1 MNIFRRN
8 ILDSMLN
15 CIRLW
20 VLLPEGDVISFL
32 SFDDT
37 FTHPESL
44 YIQTFIYLFLELEI
58 FVFFRIS
65 CLVFITFP
73 TQHIDRSYLIYL
85 SFPLYEMSAGCG
97 SVRRHDERNL
107 RPSWTAVQSKHWTVC
122 LTKENPSGTIVIS
135 LIMITVAGFFS
146 QFLAVCD
153 VQYIIYCSHLTPKQ
167 YLTRS
172 CCLLQAMIQI
182 IDALSTCVRH
192 VGSFEEAP
200 DLESIR
206 SLPTCILKILR
217 ETFQHCKV
225 GLLSSTGAG
234 MTTFQVLADHHCK
247 PVSHFYMYFE
257 NPSLS
262 NCNSYGRR
270 FWLVSKDNHV
280 IIYNDVK

>member
-1 MNIFRRN
+1 
-8 ILDSMLN
+8 MLN

-20 VLLPEGDVISFL
+20 ALLPEGAVISFL

-37 FTHPESL
+37 CKHSESL
-44 YIQTFIYLFLELEI
+44 YTGFSAHWI
-58 FVFFRIS
+58 FTCVFRIVS
-65 CLVFITFP
+65 ICFLANYLLSFYYRTFL
-73 TQHIDRSYLIYL
+73 TQHIDLSYLIYL

-122 LTKENPSGTIVIS
+122 LTKENSSGTIVIS

-153 VQYIIYCSHLTPKQ
+153 VQSIISCSPLTPKQ
-167 YLTRS
+167 YLRRS

-225 GLLSSTGAG
+225 GLFTSTGAV

-247 PVSHFYMYFE
+247 PVSHFYIYILKIHR
-257 NPSLS
+257 S
-262 NCNSYGRR
+262 
-270 FWLVSKDNHV
+270 VTA
-280 IIYNDVK
+280 IIMAEGFDWYQKITML